1 MNTFICP
8 KCSSTVTEVCNG
20 YSNSTDRGASYIYTR
35 CVLCGFVR
43 HHLTGGEMREHREI
57 VGDAQIR
64 TRVNVLHTRPTPR
77 VKILSYSG
85 A

>member
-8 KCSSTVTEVCNG
+8 KCSSTVTEVCSG
-20 YSNSTDRGASYIYTR
+20 YSNSTDRGTAYTYTR

-43 HHLTGGEMREHREI
+43 HHLDAREMREHREI

-64 TRVNVLHTRPTPR
+64 AKVNVVYTRVIPR
-77 VKILSYSG
+77 SKILSYSG
-85 A
+85 V

>member
-8 KCSSTVTEVCNG
+8 KCSSTVTETCNG
-20 YSNSTDRGASYIYTR
+20 YSNSDERGAAYTYTR

-43 HHLTGGEMREHREI
+43 HHVNAREMREHREI

-64 TRVNVLHTRPTPR
+64 AKVNVLHTRPTPR

>member
-8 KCSSTVTEVCNG
+8 KCSSTVTEVCSG
-20 YSNSTDRGASYIYTR
+20 YSNSDERGASYTYTR

-43 HHLTGGEMREHREI
+43 HHLTSGEMREHREI

-64 TRVNVLHTRPTPR
+64 AKVNVLHTRPTSR